1 MTEQSLF
8 QDGTRRAAGY
18 VRVAIE
24 RSFEHGEGLTYAR
37 PLGMREL
44 AVGERVVAP
53 LGRRDR
59 PAEGVVI
66 ELLTE
71 PGLDPARIK
80 PVLKPTDV
88 RLPEGLVELARWM
101 SRYYCCPL
109 GVTLAAMAPA
119 AVKRGTGGFERAML
133 TLSGAAPIVRLPRKT
148 AQAWEAVRELP
159 ESVFPIEARD
169 LAARLGL
176 ANAGP
181 VNRLRALGLL
191 REVKVSEVRAR
202 DDGETL
208 THVEA
213 PEPTP
218 DQRRA
223 LEGMRPTLGGF
234 AAHLLRG
241 VTGSGKTE
249 VYLRLIA
256 ETLALGRCAIVLVPE
271 ISLTPQTAARFKGR
285 LGPERVA
292 VLHSGLTSA
301 QRNQQWR
308 RIASGAARVV
318 VGARSAVFA
327 PFDAGAG
334 SPLGLIVVDEE
345 HDSAYKQDQAPRY
358 HARDVGV
365 KRAQIEG
372 CPVILGSATPS
383 LESWR
388 NALDGR
394 FHLHELRERPA
405 GASLPKV
412 EIVDLARERLARPW
426 RERNISLVGP
436 AMERAIVQTLSHGRQ
451 VILLLNRRGF
461 ANYLCCPDGRCGWV
475 AACAHCDSTLVLH
488 RKKEGGGFVRCHHC
502 LGEQKTPAACP
513 DCGTRLA
520 AFGVGTQRVEEELAR
535 RIPEL
540 TAGETMLRLDSDA
553 IRRAVDWRTV
563 FARFESGEVKALLG
577 TQLIAK
583 GLDFPNVGLV
593 GVLNADTAIDL
604 PDFRAE
610 ERTFQLISQVAGR
623 AGRTRESIGRVIVQT
638 LRPSMPTIRQ
648 AAAHD
653 YVTFAEQELER
664 RRAQGAPPCARMARV
679 VVRDRDHTK
688 AFADA
693 EAIGAALRA
702 SGASIRLHGPHACP
716 LSRVADHHRV
726 AVELYAASAGPIQ
739 EALTAARREGLLR
752 SDARTAVDVDPI
764 ALL

>member
-1 MTEQSLF
+1 VTGSLF
-8 QDGTRRAAGY
+8 QDGRAHAGY

-24 RSFEHGEGLTYAR
+24 RSFEHEVGLTYAR
-37 PLGMREL
+37 PAGMGEL
-44 AVGERVVAP
+44 HVGERVVAP
-53 LGRRDR
+53 LGRGDR
-59 PAEGVVI
+59 PTEGVVI
-66 ELLTE
+66 EILPG

-80 PVLKPTDV
+80 PILRRTDV
-88 RLPEGLVELARWM
+88 RLPERLVELARWM
-101 SRYYCCPL
+101 ARYYCCPL
-109 GVTLAAMAPA
+109 GVTLSSMAPA
-119 AVKRGTGGFERAML
+119 AVKRGTGGFERTVL
-133 TLSGAAPIVRLPRKT
+133 VRTGAEPAGKLPKRT
-148 AQAWEAVRELP
+148 AEAWEAIQTLP
-159 ESVFPIEARD
+159 ESVFPAEARA
-169 LAARLGL
+169 LAARFGM

-181 VNRLRALGLL
+181 INRLESLGLL
-191 REVKVSEVRAR
+191 RAVQIAGVRAR
-202 DDGETL
+202 EDEEWL
-208 THVEA
+208 THAQA
-213 PEPTP
+213 PEPTA

-223 LEGMRPTLGGF
+223 LDAIEPTLGGF

-249 VYLRLIA
+249 VYLRLI
-256 ETLALGRCAIVLVPE
+256 EDVLAAGRCAIVLVPE
-271 ISLTPQTAARFKGR
+271 ISLTPQTVARFRGR
-285 LGPERVA
+285 LGAEHVA

-301 QRNQQWR
+301 QRHQQWR
-308 RIASGAARVV
+308 RVATGAARVV
-318 VGARSAVFA
+318 VGARSAIFA
-327 PFDAGAG
+327 PFDARAG

-345 HDSAYKQDQAPRY
+345 HDGAYKQDQAPRY
-358 HARDVGV
+358 HARDVAV
-365 KRAQIEG
+365 KRAQIES

-388 NALDGR
+388 NAVEGR

-405 GASLPKV
+405 GAALPKV
-412 EIVDLARERLARPW
+412 EVVDLARERLAHPW
-426 RERNISLVGP
+426 RERNVSLVGP
-436 AMERAIVQTLSHGRQ
+436 TLERAIAQTLERGRQ

-461 ANYLCCPDGRCGWV
+461 ANYLCCPDARCGWV

-488 RKKEGGGFVRCHHC
+488 KSKEGGGGFVRCHHC
-502 LGEQKTPAACP
+502 LAEQKTPAICP

-520 AFGVGTQRVEEELAR
+520 AFGVGTQRVEGELAR
-535 RIPEL
+535 RIPAL
-540 TAGETMLRLDSDA
+540 VPGETMLRLDSDA
-553 IRRAVDWRTV
+553 IRRAADWRTV
-563 FARFESGEVKALLG
+563 FGRFESGEVKALLG

-623 AGRTRESIGRVIVQT
+623 AGRTAESVGRVVVQT
-638 LRPSMPTIRQ
+638 LRPGLATIRH

-653 YVTFAEQELER
+653 YLAFAREELER
-664 RRAQGAPPCARMARV
+664 RKAEGVPPCARMARV

-693 EAIGAALRA
+693 QAIAQALAA
-702 SGASIRLHGPHACP
+702 SGAPLRMHGPHACP

-726 AVELYAASAGPIQ
+726 AVELYAESAGPIQ
-739 EALTAARREGLLR
+739 QALASARSAGLLK
-752 SDARTAVDVDPI
+752 SDARTGVDVDPI